1 MKNIKN
7 LESKLKN
14 SIGTNKLKLRTLPM
28 NEPSKVNVKYEKS
41 GKRKMT
47 FYISQKCEGMIN
59 QIFASK
65 MMMGEKVDKSLL
77 ICQAIEAMFRDIK
90 KDLI

>member
-1 MKNIKN
+1 MKNIEN
-7 LESKLKN
+7 LESKLKL
-14 SIGTNKLKLRTLPM
+14 SIGKTKERV
-28 NEPSKVNVKYEKS
+28 KVSPKPEKINIKYEKS

-65 MMMGEKVDKSLL
+65 IMMGEKVDKSSM
-77 ICQAIEAMFRDIK
+77 ICQAIESMFKEIK
-90 KDLI
+90 KDLM

>member
-1 MKNIKN
+1 MKNIEQ
-7 LESKLKN
+7 LEDKLKK
-14 SIGTNKLKLRTLPM
+14 SIGTNKVKLRTLPM
-28 NEPSKVNVKYEKS
+28 NENKKVNVKYEKS

-65 MMMGEKVDKSLL
+65 MMMGEKVDKSSL
-77 ICQAIEAMFRDIK
+77 ICQAIEAMFKDVK
-90 KDLI
+90 KDLM

>member
-1 MKNIKN
+1 MKNIEN
-7 LESKLKN
+7 LGNALKVSIEKSKKKESA
-14 SIGTNKLKLRTLPM
+14 SIKD
-28 NEPSKVNVKYEKS
+28 EKVNVKYEKS

-65 MMMGEKVDKSLL
+65 MMMGEKVDKSSL
-77 ICQAIEAMFRDIK
+77 ICQAIEAMFKEVK

>member
-1 MKNIKN
+1 MKNIDD
-7 LESKLKN
+7 LESKLKI
-14 SIGTNKLKLRTLPM
+14 SLSGTKNKIT
-28 NEPSKVNVKYEKS
+28 PSPKTQKVNVKYEAS

-65 MMMGEKVDKSLL
+65 MMMGEKVDKSSL
-77 ICQAIEAMFRDIK
+77 ICQAIEAMFKEVK

>member
-1 MKNIKN
+1 
-7 LESKLKN
+7 
-14 SIGTNKLKLRTLPM
+14 
-28 NEPSKVNVKYEKS
+28 
-41 GKRKMT
+41 MT

-65 MMMGEKVDKSLL
+65 IMMGEKVDKSSM
-77 ICQAIEAMFRDIK
+77 ICQAIESMFKEIK